1 MSRKVKDYPG
11 VKRVLWMGR
20 SVKEDNGSGD
30 RLSDKFP
37 GRRFHD
43 NVTYCVKYHGVW
55 PDAGNIFSITRART
69 R

>member
-1 MSRKVKDYPG
+1 MKKRSKDYPG
-11 VKRVLWMGR
+11 VKSVLWLGR
-20 SVKEDNGSGD
+20 SIKEDNGSG
-30 RLSDKFP
+30 LKISDKFP

-43 NVTYCVKYHGVW
+43 GVTYRVKYHGVW